1 MLGVR
6 LLNPLEAF
14 KLQTQSLIAQL
25 ESRAAAFK
33 SNAINGSLKP
43 AGLGRLT

>member
-14 KLQTQSLIAQL
+14 RLPTQWLLAQL
-25 ESRAAAFK
+25 ERSAEAF
-33 SNAINGSLKP
+33 
-43 AGLGRLT
+43 RVQ